1 MLIKRLSH
9 LGIVSLLLLA
19 PCCARRAAA
28 RSEGH
33 SDVRFVL
40 LDFGTSEQGA
50 PDSVPRPNGMTVI
63 VFQVLRPRS
72 SEAAKEPPRPKG
84 SSVAERAQRISPMAP
99 PPSAAG
105 DIEADNFVP
114 SGYQGDARD
123 NSNPPV
129 LMVQNGFDERPH
141 TPPSCTRITYRPR
154 RPGWAALSYLPAN
167 ADPSGVWG
175 TAPGTDYSR
184 EGFRSLRVWVRGVE
198 GEQGFPAIQIVSG
211 GNTAPGAP
219 HPASYQVTGPTR
231 RLTGEWREVCMDI
244 PGPWS
249 NVFSPLTVVMTTA
262 NNPGGAVF
270 DLDSMK
276 FSAQPCR

>member
-1 MLIKRLSH
+1 MPLERFSH
-9 LGIVSLLLLA
+9 LGIVGLVLIALFCA
-19 PCCARRAAA
+19 PRAAA
-28 RSEGH
+28 RAEGNN
-33 SDVRFVL
+33 VIRFVL
-40 LDFGTSEQGA
+40 LDFGIAEEVAS
-50 PDSVPRPNGMTVI
+50 DSVPRPEGKTVI
-63 VFQVLRPRS
+63 VFQVLH
-72 SEAAKEPPRPKG
+72 PRPSGGTKRLVHPKEVL
-84 SSVAERAQRISPMAP
+84 VAERVQRTSPMP
-99 PPSAAG
+99 PPLSAAG

-141 TPPSCTRITYRPR
+141 TPPTCTRITYRPR

-175 TAPGTDYSR
+175 AAPGTDYSR
-184 EGFRSLRVWVRGVE
+184 DGFRSLRVWVRGVE

-211 GNTAPGAP
+211 GNTAPGAA

-231 RLTGEWREVCMDI
+231 RLTGEWQEVCMDI
-244 PGPWS
+244 SGPWS

-276 FSAQPCR
+276 FSAQSCH